1 MRHSNGKIHKDQYNT
16 TDLFGDDATWYP
28 RVMKPPKL
36 TGECKLVYANDNA
49 AASDQFT
56 DSVVVGTDF

>member
-1 MRHSNGKIHKDQYNT
+1 MEKFTRINT
-16 TDLFGDDATWYP
+16 IQLGDDATLYP
-28 RVMKPPKL
+28 RLMKPPKV

-56 DSVVVGTDF
+56 DLVVVGTDFI